1 MMIRKALKFKIKV
14 WDGDWVLGN
23 CKQKL
28 DLENLDQT
36 SKTSIFSNC
45 TKGLVTS
52 KTDELSKG
60 QQTDHQRQRRLRVH
74 CAHTDLSGK
83 GTEKGNFC
91 LCFSVERGKK

>member
-1 MMIRKALKFKIKV
+1 MIRKALKFKIKI

-52 KTDELSKG
+52 KTD
-60 QQTDHQRQRRLRVH
+60 
-74 CAHTDLSGK
+74 
-83 GTEKGNFC
+83 
-91 LCFSVERGKK
+91 